1 MHKIL
6 SKTML
11 MLAVGLLSAAFM
23 AGCAS
28 QGKKSDKPQKKVDAS
43 KMEQSG
49 TLTFSGR
56 SYKLI
61 VGGGWGD
68 GILNY
73 KGKQYKFK
81 AKTVGAGYAVGVKDV
96 DVKGVVYNLKKP
108 ADLAGSYYG
117 VQASGTAFVGAGA
130 ANVENKN
137 EVVLSLK
144 SHSEGFAVDIAA
156 GVAWIKIESVR

>member
-1 MHKIL
+1 MNNIL
-6 SKTML
+6 SRTIQVF
-11 MLAVGLLSAAFM
+11 AIGLLTATFM
-23 AGCAS
+23 VGCDS
-28 QGKKSDKPQKKVDAS
+28 LGKKSEAPKKTVDVS
-43 KMEQSG
+43 KLENSG

-68 GILNY
+68 GVLTY
-73 KGKQYKFK
+73 KGKKYKFK

-96 DVKGVVYNLKKP
+96 DVKGNVYNLKKP

-117 VQASGTAFVGAGA
+117 IQAAGTAFVGAGA
-130 ANVENKN
+130 ANLQNKK

-144 SHSEGFAVDIAA
+144 GTSKGFAVDAAA
-156 GVAWIKIESVR
+156 GVAWLKIKMGN